1 MKTVEELPFSAS
13 QHSEDTYTPLNR
25 NSTVGETVTAKGELL
40 NELYQARFDG
50 LKELAVTYNLP
61 KNGSVEVVRGRLI
74 QQLVLDEWDLSPNG
88 IKNLMNAEIGEI
100 LGIFGIKKSG
110 SVRARRQR
118 LYLHLNH
125 DPKQFVPE
133 SLDSLTRDE
142 LHELCKTLELPL
154 SGNKQ
159 ALLVR
164 IAGVLAYQ
172 QGGWGKVK
180 KSLRRPRSGDSAVE
194 IPSPTED
201 SKNESPGQ
209 THIDE
214 QDVVLETAET
224 FVSQHPE
231 GWTFEEE
238 TEMRTE
244 LAQEGI
250 PISRAPLAAS
260 IDDVLRAGQREI
272 DTDSTPAMVQSA
284 HVAEIVEHS
293 LEVEAVLLELTA
305 RAAEIESAGRDFLAV
320 SSTSDGEDL
329 EAFIRSLSS
338 HGFAVEIP
346 AVSDGIRNTLMELE
360 FRSQTEKDAVFAMPN
375 SWREREAL
383 RNFEN
388 ARDVL
393 RGQLN
398 NTLASSD
405 GDLVRA
411 RMTFEQIGHDM
422 GLDLRIPSIS
432 GRLHALFDLHIEIH
446 QEEALQDPSIA
457 RRNRILR
464 VLQHGAVHFTDI
476 ERMTV
481 DRLER
486 NIAGFEELVET
497 ILESSEGSFSDSQQA
512 LVIRFLES
520 KGYEVNTID
529 LRPRVLAC
537 AGIIGA
543 ELGFI
548 SPSEIPRIAPGIM
561 ISDNQ
566 VDAIVTELKA
576 LAEAFK
582 PKTEQQPDVEIVIA
596 ESVSDASD
604 RLNSAR
610 GKIDAID
617 DLLARLRG

>member
-284 HVAEIVEHS
+284 HVAEVVEHS

>member
-1 MKTVEELPFSAS
+1 
-13 QHSEDTYTPLNR
+13 
-25 NSTVGETVTAKGELL
+25 
-40 NELYQARFDG
+40 
-50 LKELAVTYNLP
+50 
-61 KNGSVEVVRGRLI
+61 
-74 QQLVLDEWDLSPNG
+74 LDEWDLSPEG

-133 SLDSLTRDE
+133 SLDSMTRDQ
-142 LHELCKTLELPL
+142 LHEMCKILELPL

-164 IAGVLAYQ
+164 VAGVLAYQ

-180 KSLRRPRSGDSAVE
+180 KSLRRPRSGDSVVS
-194 IPSPTED
+194 IPVPSED
-201 SKNESPGQ
+201 SKNETPEPQGV
-209 THIDE
+209 DE
-214 QDVVLETAET
+214 QDVVLETVET
-224 FVSQHPE
+224 FVSKHPE
-231 GWTFEEE
+231 GWTFEQES
-238 TEMRTE
+238 EMRTE

-260 IDDVLRAGQREI
+260 IDDALRAGQQTADDGEA
-272 DTDSTPAMVQSA
+272 PAMVQSA
-284 HVAEIVEHS
+284 HVAEVVEHS

-305 RAAEIESAGRDFLAV
+305 RAAEIEAAGRDFLAV
-320 SSTSDGEDL
+320 SRTSDTDDL
-329 EAFIRSLSS
+329 EAFIQSLSS
-338 HGFAVEIP
+338 HGFAVELP
-346 AVSDGIRNTLMELE
+346 AVSDGIRNTMMELE
-360 FRSQTEKDAVFAMPN
+360 FRSQTEKDAVVAMPN

-388 ARDVL
+388 ARDML
-393 RGQLN
+393 RDQLN
-398 NTLASSD
+398 NTLASSE

-411 RMTFEQIGHDM
+411 RMAFEEIGHGM
-422 GLDLRIPSIS
+422 GLDLRIPSVS
-432 GRLHALFDLHIEIH
+432 GRLHALFDLHVEIH
-446 QEEALQDPSIA
+446 QAEALQDPSIA

-464 VLQHGAVHFTDI
+464 VLQHGAVHLTDI

-497 ILESSEGSFSDSQQA
+497 VLESSEGSFSDSQQA
-512 LVIRFLES
+512 LIIRFLES
-520 KGYEVNTID
+520 RGYEVNTVD

-561 ISDNQ
+561 ISDTQ

-576 LAEAFK
+576 LAQAFK
-582 PKTEQQPDVEIVIA
+582 PESKEEQPDEEMVIA
-596 ESVSDASD
+596 ESVIDASD

>member
-1 MKTVEELPFSAS
+1 
-13 QHSEDTYTPLNR
+13 
-25 NSTVGETVTAKGELL
+25 VTAKGELL

-50 LKELAVTYNLP
+50 LKELAATYNLP
-61 KNGSVEVVRGRLI
+61 KKGSVEVVRARLI
-74 QQLVLDEWDLSPNG
+74 QHLILDEWDLSPEG

-118 LYLHLNH
+118 LYLHLNQ

-133 SLDSLTRDE
+133 SLDSMTRDQ
-142 LHELCKTLELPL
+142 LHEMCKILELPL

-164 IAGVLAYQ
+164 VAGVLAYQ

-180 KSLRRPRSGDSAVE
+180 KSLRRPRSGDSVVAIP
-194 IPSPTED
+194 IPSED
-201 SKNESPGQ
+201 SKNESPE
-209 THIDE
+209 TKSVTE
-214 QDVVLETAET
+214 QDVVIETVEN

-231 GWTFEEE
+231 GWTFEQE

-250 PISRAPLAAS
+250 PISRAPIAAS
-260 IDDVLRAGQREI
+260 IDDALRAGQGSL
-272 DTDSTPAMVQSA
+272 DVVDAPAMVQSA
-284 HVAEIVEHS
+284 HVAEVVEHS

-305 RAAEIESAGRDFLAV
+305 RAAEIEAAGRDYLAV
-320 SSTSDGEDL
+320 SSTSDTDDL
-329 EAFIRSLSS
+329 EAFIQSLSS

-346 AVSDGIRNTLMELE
+346 AVSDGIRNTMMELE
-360 FRSQTEKDAVFAMPN
+360 FRSQTEKDAVVAMPN

-388 ARDVL
+388 ARDML
-393 RGQLN
+393 RDQLN
-398 NTLASSD
+398 NTLASSE
-405 GDLVRA
+405 GDLVKA
-411 RMTFEQIGHDM
+411 RMSFEEIGHGM
-422 GLDLRIPSIS
+422 GLDLRIPSVS
-432 GRLHALFDLHIEIH
+432 GRLHALFDLHVEIH
-446 QEEALQDPSIA
+446 QAEALQDPSIA

-464 VLQHGAVHFTDI
+464 VLQHGAVHLTDI

-497 ILESSEGSFSDSQQA
+497 VLESSEGSFSDSQQA

-520 KGYEVNTID
+520 RGYEVNTVD

-561 ISDNQ
+561 ISDTQ

-576 LAEAFK
+576 LAQAFK
-582 PKTEQQPDVEIVIA
+582 PQGEEEVETDEELVIA

-604 RLNSAR
+604 RLNSVR

-617 DLLARLRG
+617 ELLARLRG

>member
-1 MKTVEELPFSAS
+1 M
-13 QHSEDTYTPLNR
+13 
-25 NSTVGETVTAKGELL
+25 TAKGELL

-50 LKELAVTYNLP
+50 LKELAATYNLP
-61 KNGSVEVVRGRLI
+61 KKGSVEVVRARLI
-74 QQLVLDEWDLSPNG
+74 QHLILDEWDLSPEG

-118 LYLHLNH
+118 LYLHLNQ

-133 SLDSLTRDE
+133 SLDSMTRDQ
-142 LHELCKTLELPL
+142 LHEMCKILELPL

-164 IAGVLAYQ
+164 VAGVLAYQ

-180 KSLRRPRSGDSAVE
+180 KSLRRPRSGDSVVAIP
-194 IPSPTED
+194 IPSED
-201 SKNESPGQ
+201 SKNESPE
-209 THIDE
+209 TKSVTE
-214 QDVVLETAET
+214 QDVVIETVEN

-231 GWTFEEE
+231 GWTFEQE

-250 PISRAPLAAS
+250 PISRAPIAAS
-260 IDDVLRAGQREI
+260 IDDALRAGQGSL
-272 DTDSTPAMVQSA
+272 DVVDAPAMVQSA
-284 HVAEIVEHS
+284 HVAEVVEHS

-305 RAAEIESAGRDFLAV
+305 RAAEIEAAGRDYLAV
-320 SSTSDGEDL
+320 SSTSDTDDL
-329 EAFIRSLSS
+329 EAFIQSLSS

-346 AVSDGIRNTLMELE
+346 AVSDGIRNTMMELE
-360 FRSQTEKDAVFAMPN
+360 FRSQTEKDAVVAMPN

-388 ARDVL
+388 ARDML
-393 RGQLN
+393 RDQLN
-398 NTLASSD
+398 NTLASSE
-405 GDLVRA
+405 GDLVKA
-411 RMTFEQIGHDM
+411 RMSFEEIGHGM
-422 GLDLRIPSIS
+422 GLDLRIPSVS
-432 GRLHALFDLHIEIH
+432 GRLHALFDLHVEIH
-446 QEEALQDPSIA
+446 QAEALQDPSIA

-464 VLQHGAVHFTDI
+464 VLQHGAVHLTDI

-497 ILESSEGSFSDSQQA
+497 VLESSEGSFSDSQQA

-520 KGYEVNTID
+520 RGYEVNTVD

-561 ISDNQ
+561 ISDTQ

-576 LAEAFK
+576 LAQAFK
-582 PKTEQQPDVEIVIA
+582 PQGEEEVETDEELVIA

-604 RLNSAR
+604 RLNSVR

-617 DLLARLRG
+617 ELLARLRG